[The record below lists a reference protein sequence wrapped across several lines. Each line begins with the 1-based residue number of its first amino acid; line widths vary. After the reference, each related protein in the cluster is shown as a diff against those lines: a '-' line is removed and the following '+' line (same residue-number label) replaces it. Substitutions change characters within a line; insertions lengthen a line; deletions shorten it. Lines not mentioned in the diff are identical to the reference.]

1 MIIVPKNFGTLREI
15 FSDSPPSQGGARG
28 GLHFFSA
35 AHCPPLNSV
44 QFAVGSVLKNIGSAP
59 AFAASKHRISSMT
72 MATKIALMNHPVR
85 FRS

>member
-15 FSDSPPSQGGARG
+15 FSDSPPSQGRVSF
-28 GLHFFSA
+28 LFS

-44 QFAVGSVLKNIGSAP
+44 RFAVGSVLKNIGSAP

-72 MATKIALMNHPVR
+72 MATKIALMNHLVR